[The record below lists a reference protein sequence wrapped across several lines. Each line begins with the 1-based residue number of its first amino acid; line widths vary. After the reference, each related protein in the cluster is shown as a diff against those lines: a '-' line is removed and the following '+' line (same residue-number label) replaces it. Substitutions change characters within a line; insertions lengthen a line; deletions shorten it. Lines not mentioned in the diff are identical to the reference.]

1 MGFVDNIKEKI
12 KMYDMIMANLIA
24 GNSIIEPEERLDN
37 SKIYIDFSSISS
49 ENQLSKFFVLQKF
62 PDYLPNQFIDA
73 IRSRCIV
80 PGVKINF
87 YIYSRPHKI
96 FWDSAE
102 MRNRINI
109 WREYTS
115 QNYGDDVFSYRDK
128 RGDILAK
135 ERIIWSTKY
144 FNEAELDNKRTLCS
158 VVMVVEIVGSRH
170 RDGILAMSESIK
182 KFKNYCASID
192 ITYKEMRVNMIDWMS
207 HFGPFSL
214 KNIREVSTRV
224 ARKILTDDVLAN
236 FNSYKQGRIGTHGVC
251 LGMDIYSK
259 VPILRKFKEDPDG
272 AENWL
277 ISAATGGGKS
287 FFVKCLLTYLLADG
301 FVATVMDYE
310 GDEYY
315 SLANFLKASNPDDV
329 KIISMGKGST
339 IYFDPMEIA
348 DLTGDDDIDADLKE
362 NAISYTLAIFRV
374 IACGLEGE
382 LTQWEEKVISTAIKR
397 VYEDAQVTND
407 KSTWIRSKGLRIK
420 QVYEKIK
427 EMALNKEFVDEEMDN
442 IKHKAAV
449 KLYEAAST
457 YFEEGEVKA
466 GTFANPMSVNDLYK
480 AKFIIFSFGMRGAT
494 SSQIDPIIL
503 ALKQLSVANVAIQIS
518 NYCKY
523 VKKCFN
529 VKVWEEY
536 QRWGDIKGSA
546 EIISNAMTGGR
557 KRGDVNFIIT
567 NDLGALLDD
576 TNLVSKKLRANIT
589 SMVVGKIPD
598 KGIIKQFCEIYSL
611 QEIEFILLKIS
622 KATDYGKGVANAGN
636 KYRNAFCVIMDNG
649 KKAVTKYM
657 VPPEL
662 LQSSLFRTG
671 VDVRDKG

>member
-466 GTFANPMSVNDLYK
+466 GTFANPMSVNDLYR